1 MPTRY
6 TTEQVVE
13 AVQQHPLRWQMVT
26 RESSLSLPVPVG
38 GAGEEALAFFWFPA
52 GGPANNLVVRSPTFL
67 VRASLNR
74 PDDITFL
81 PAGEEDFGLG
91 VAPATP
97 LGTPDMVGPVAAGE
111 MKALRAELF
120 GTLDSLLGLA
130 LAGSPPRG
138 DDAQA
143 AARLRALY
151 RRLSIAVLLPAYRA
165 LNPSF
170 FAWLERGGP
179 LLETVA
185 LDDHIETLRFLPDGG
200 TLVCGQ
206 TQSDVSLWRVSD
218 GHLERWSSFPSGLE
232 RLYDIALSPD
242 GTRLAT
248 TGLATAGRGQVRVW
262 GTPQGGREAA
272 LEQEHSFPDGY
283 LLASAF
289 SPDGTRVLAAGS
301 AEELRVV
308 NLRTRTAE
316 QDSGPGIDEDAED
329 GFWLRERSSS
339 LVFHPNGQ
347 TLLVTSSSQGGSA
360 VLFCDLRFGREGY
373 FLTERNDLNLDLP
386 ADVLSPAAFSPDGQ
400 WFAFADWDLHLYRFP
415 GQERVFS
422 FEPRG
427 ERLPGAP
434 PDRGSEVVNASW
446 SNALWTPD
454 GKTLVCG
461 SPTGAI
467 FLWDVPSGDLRE
479 TLTGHDGGVLGLGL
493 DPSGARLVSSGYD
506 KTLRLWRLPG

>member
-120 GTLDSLLGLA
+120 GTLDLLLGLA
-130 LAGSPPRG
+130 LTGSPPRG

-151 RRLSIAVLLPAYRA
+151 RRLSIAVLLSAYRA
-165 LNPSF
+165 LNPAF

-218 GHLERWSSFPSGLE
+218 GHLERRSSFPSGLK

-248 TGLATAGRGQVRVW
+248 AGLATAGREPLYTWRL
-262 GTPQGGREAA
+262 PGGEKEKGYA
-272 LEQEHSFPDGY
+272 FPDSF
-283 LLASAF
+283 LLAAAF
-289 SPDGTRVLAAGS
+289 SPEGTRLLAGGDEEVLH
-301 AEELRVV
+301 VV
-308 NLRTRTAE
+308 NLRTGEVEFAAE
-316 QDSGPGIDEDAED
+316 EDADDDDEDFWGLGERNTSIVYHPD
-329 GFWLRERSSS
+329 GRTVLI
-339 LVFHPNGQ
+339 
-347 TLLVTSSSQGGSA
+347 TACYQGGSH
-360 VLFCDLRFGREGY
+360 VVFCELDSVQHTLTPRHDLTVR
-373 FLTERNDLNLDLP
+373 LP
-386 ADVLSPAAFSPDGQ
+386 ADVLSPAAFSPDGRL
-400 WFAFADWDLHLYRFP
+400 FAFADWDLHLYRFP
-415 GQERVFS
+415 SQERLFS
-422 FEPRG
+422 FGPEG
-427 ERLPGAP
+427 GRLSGPP
-434 PDRGSEVVNASW
+434 PDRGSEVVKVFW

-479 TLTGHDGGVLGLGL
+479 TLTGHDGGVLGLAL
-493 DPSGARLVSSGYD
+493 DPSGTQLVSSGYD